1 MFRIKNKTRMGSV
14 FCISAACFWG
24 LSGATGQY
32 LFKNTGMTPEWLV
45 ATRMLI
51 SGLFLLIVY
60 QVQHGG
66 VFQIWM
72 KKQDRIDIL
81 LFSLIGLLFTQYG
94 YFASINYCNP
104 ATATILQYLAPVM
117 IVVYLSIRY
126 RKMPT
131 KIEVLAVLGALFGT
145 FLLAT
150 HGNIHSLS
158 ISPLALFWGLLS
170 GVALAFYTV
179 YPTRLLSKYNTMLL
193 IGWAMLIGSVAMNF
207 VHPVWECQGNWDIP
221 SFLCLGFTIIFGTM
235 LAYFIYLDGIRYIGP
250 TKSSLY
256 AATEPLASTIVS
268 VIWLKTKLELVDY
281 IGFIFI
287 VGTVLM
293 LSLVPAKKE
302 QKKESPQS

>member
-1 MFRIKNKTRMGSV
+1 MFHIKNKTLMGSV
-14 FCISAACFWG
+14 FCIAAACFWG

-45 ATRMLI
+45 STRMLL
-51 SGLFLLIVY
+51 SGLFLLVTY

-66 VFQIWM
+66 VFAIWID
-72 KKQDRIDIL
+72 KQDRIDIL
-81 LFSLIGLLFTQYG
+81 LFSLFGLLFAQYG

-104 ATATILQYLAPVM
+104 ATATILQYLAPIM

-126 RKMPT
+126 RKLPT
-131 KIEVLAVLGALFGT
+131 KVEALAVVGALFGT

-150 HGNIHSLS
+150 HGNIHALTLS
-158 ISPLALFWGLLS
+158 PAALFWGLLS

-179 YPTRLLSKYNTMLL
+179 YPVRLLSRHNTMLL
-193 IGWAMLIGSVAMNF
+193 MGWAMIIGFVAMNF

-221 SFLCLGFTIIFGTM
+221 SFFCLGFTIIFGTM
-235 LAYFIYLDGIRYIGP
+235 LAYLIYLDGVRYIGP

-268 VIWLKTKLELVDY
+268 VIWLKTQLVLVDY

-287 VGTVLM
+287 VGAVLM
-293 LSLVPAKKE
+293 LSLVPAKKTD
-302 QKKESPQS
+302 KKESPQN